1 MLFLAMPCRRGS
13 RDELVCVVKCRLSS
27 ILFGG
32 RRSPAFEMLRKE
44 VLRAHEMAKL
54 GTFFFKAFCLS
65 EKEVPPIC
73 HSTSIACLQQVTT
86 RSTTGAKGKSA
97 LEREIFQGLPRQ
109 SGSRSMPKAT
119 VPESM
124 TDCLLTNAT
133 THFKSRCMRLCGL
146 LGVDRN
152 RTANCVDNAFR
163 GMWDL
168 VDEVAREHDHSFGPS
183 KRIRPLRPEEEALRV
198 RCSHL
203 QAVYR
208 VTDGMNRQKEEKQKE
223 EAVSEFCLAPL
234 RTSCIPKHV
243 KIHTEILAQILVPH
257 KEAVLARK
265 NAPTRNHYNDWVW
278 NRCWPGR
285 RWIAS

>member
-1 MLFLAMPCRRGS
+1 MQALQHSFWRQEISRLRDAEERGPQS
-13 RDELVCVVKCRLSS
+13 PRDGQTWD
-27 ILFGG
+27 ILLQGIL
-32 RRSPAFEMLRKE
+32 PLRK
-44 VLRAHEMAKL
+44 RGAPH
-54 GTFFFKAFCLS
+54 LS
-65 EKEVPPIC
+65 LHLHRVPAAGHHQVYHGSQGKEC
-73 HSTSIACLQQVTT
+73 A
-86 RSTTGAKGKSA
+86 GK
-97 LEREIFQGLPRQ
+97 RNLPRQ

-265 NAPTRNHYNDWVW
+265 NALTRNHYNDWVW